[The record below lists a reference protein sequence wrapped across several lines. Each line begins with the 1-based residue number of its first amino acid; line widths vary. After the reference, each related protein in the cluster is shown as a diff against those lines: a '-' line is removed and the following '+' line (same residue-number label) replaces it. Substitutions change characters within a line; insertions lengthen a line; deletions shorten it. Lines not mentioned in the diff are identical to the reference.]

1 MIKHALLAAITAAIS
16 SAMAVQAEAQSLP
29 NNFYVRADIGWSGGS
44 GADIHDRTVNNPTV
58 NPLNAISGAGGHPGS
73 LDNIG
78 DGLFAGM
85 GAGLQFTPYL
95 RGDIVY
101 TWRGDYHLDEFDAAG
116 TRFKSTIFSNSV
128 MVNGYFDY
136 PTNGVV
142 PYLGFG
148 LGWAETQMSSFSATS
163 SLAVNPLVANP
174 AATGPT
180 TAVAPGGSSDNF
192 AWQIMLGLGVPISDG
207 VLFDF
212 FYRYFDGGPMR
223 TNSGAVKIGNTS
235 VGTYAGVQGSLHA
248 NELGVSFRF
257 ALQ

>member
-1 MIKHALLAAITAAIS
+1 MRKCAVLFVTATTIS
-16 SAMAVQAEAQSLP
+16 STIAVQAAAQSIP
-29 NNFYVRADIGWSGGS
+29 NNLYVRADLGWSGSS
-44 GADIHDRTVNNPTV
+44 GADIHDRTVTNF
-58 NPLNAISGAGGHPGS
+58 AIAGGGGHAGS

-78 DGLFAGM
+78 DALFAGI
-85 GAGLQFTPYL
+85 GAGMQFTPYL

-101 TWRGDYHLDEFDAAG
+101 TWRGDYHLDELDAAG

-136 PTNGVV
+136 PTNGVI

-163 SLAVNPLVANP
+163 NLSVNPLASAP
-174 AATGPT
+174 TGPT

-192 AWQIMLGLGVPISDG
+192 AWQVMVGLGVPVSDG
-207 VLFDF
+207 VLVDL

-223 TNSGAVKIGNTS
+223 TNSGNVLIGTTV

-248 NELGVSFRF
+248 NELGVSVRF